1 MSLFMSLIDGKSSV
15 SSTRFSM
22 LFCTLLSNLTI
33 FTVWTYLSL
42 TKGIVMEFP
51 DSVVY
56 LYAVANGI
64 SITGKLVQKKLENGE
79 TDAGSN
85 Q

>member
-22 LFCTLLSNLTI
+22 LLCTLLSNLTI

>member
-1 MSLFMSLIDGKSSV
+1 
-15 SSTRFSM
+15 
-22 LFCTLLSNLTI
+22 
-33 FTVWTYLSL
+33 
-42 TKGIVMEFP
+42 MEFP

-64 SITGKLVQKKLENGE
+64 SITGKIVQKKLENGE

>member
-79 TDAGSN
+79 PDAGSN

>member
-1 MSLFMSLIDGKSSV
+1 MSLFMSLIDGTSSV

-51 DSVVY
+51 DSVAY